1 MASAAVCTVSTLPSS
16 NHLRWRL
23 PCQPLQ
29 FALHQFAAEAERHD
43 DLMDSDTPQQLQMPF
58 EQAAAAE
65 LQQAFGQL
73 AALRLLHSQSS
84 SGGKNNGA
92 HVSPDRT

>member
-1 MASAAVCTVSTLPSS
+1 VQV
-16 NHLRWRL
+16 
-23 PCQPLQ
+23 
-29 FALHQFAAEAERHD
+29 
-43 DLMDSDTPQQLQMPF
+43 PF

-73 AALRLLHSQSS
+73 AALWLLHSQSS

-92 HVSPDRT
+92 HVYPDRT